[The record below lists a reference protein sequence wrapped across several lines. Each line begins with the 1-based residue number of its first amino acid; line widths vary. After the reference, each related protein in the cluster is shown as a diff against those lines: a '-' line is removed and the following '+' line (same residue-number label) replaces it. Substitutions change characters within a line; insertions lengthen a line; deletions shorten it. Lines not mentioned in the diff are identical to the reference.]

1 MVGILLVI
9 RVGGAFRRRC
19 EEITSRQD
27 LDIGEAVSRGDFG
40 DKLVQ
45 KLLQHL
51 HYSVAVNNIFKVGG
65 GGSSR
70 ETMGEEVM
78 STQDLNIR
86 EAINGGDMFGNTNS
100 F

>member
-65 GGSSR
+65 GG
-70 ETMGEEVM
+70 
-78 STQDLNIR
+78 
-86 EAINGGDMFGNTNS
+86 GGGGLLGKQWGKRSYPHKT
-100 F
+100 

>member
-1 MVGILLVI
+1 MI
-9 RVGGAFRRRC
+9 GGGGTFRRRY
-19 EEITSRQD
+19 EEIISRQD

-51 HYSVAVNNIFKVGG
+51 HYSVAVNNIFKVGVG
-65 GGSSR
+65 GVCWSSR
-70 ETMGEEVM
+70 ETMGEEVI

-86 EAINGGDMFGNTNS
+86 PSTEETCFVW
-100 F
+100 